1 MTPTV
6 LLIDENDAV
15 TEIVKALL
23 LRNGYSVE
31 VLRPGANVLEYLAEK
46 PVDVIVSDVQS
57 GNGNAYQLA
66 RSIRSDP
73 ATADIPLVYL
83 TAGAS
88 LEDEFE
94 AYLSGADAFITK
106 PFRARDLLAAIDN
119 VLNRKPLSTS
129 SGRLAVVQEVAR
141 VLACVADER
150 HRLVRQAMKQAG
162 FELDFE
168 TALDRAFSRIDRERF
183 HLLIC
188 DITKDPGAIAQVREF
203 VSHFAL
209 AIPVV
214 FLHGKDQAPRVPAND
229 PQFVTLRLPATPVEL
244 AEKVRKAMLEFGGLP

>member
-1 MTPTV
+1 MRPTV
-6 LLIDENDAV
+6 LLIDENKAV
-15 TEIVKALL
+15 TDIVTALL
-23 LRNGYSVE
+23 TRNGYVVQ
-31 VLRPGANVLEYLAEK
+31 VLDTGEGVLDYLAEQ
-46 PVDVIVSDVQS
+46 PVDVIVADMQLS
-57 GNGNAYQLA
+57 GMAEHELVK
-66 RSIRSDP
+66 SIRSDP

-83 TAGAS
+83 TAAVT

-106 PFRARDLLAAIDN
+106 PFRARDLLATIDQ
-119 VLNRKPLSTS
+119 VLNRKPMNTS
-129 SGRLAVVQEVAR
+129 SGRLQVVQEVAR

-168 TALDRAFSRIDRERF
+168 ADLARAFSRIDRERF

-188 DITKDPGAIAQVREF
+188 DTTKDPGAVDQVREF
-203 VSHFAL
+203 LSHFAL

-214 FLHGKDQAPRVPAND
+214 FLHGKEQAPRVPAND
-229 PQFVTLRLPATPVEL
+229 PQFVTVRVPATPVDVS
-244 AEKVRKAMLEFGGLP
+244 EKVRKAIVDFGGLP

>member
-1 MTPTV
+1 MNPTV
-6 LLIDENDAV
+6 LLIDKNIAV

-23 LRNGYSVE
+23 IRNGYSVD
-31 VLRPGANVLEYLAEK
+31 VLRAGEDVLEYLAEK
-46 PVDVIVSDVQS
+46 PVDIIVSDVQS
-57 GNGNAYQLA
+57 DNANGFQLV

-83 TAGAS
+83 TAAAS

-119 VLNRKPLSTS
+119 ALNRKPMSTS
-129 SGRLAVVQEVAR
+129 SGRLAVVQDVAR

-150 HRLVRQAMKQAG
+150 HRLVRQALKQAG
-162 FELDFE
+162 FELEFE
-168 TALDRAFSRIDRERF
+168 SGLDRAFSRVDRERF

-188 DITKDPGAIAQVREF
+188 DMTKDPDAVRQVRDF

-214 FLHGKDQAPRVPAND
+214 FLHGKDQAPRIPAND
-229 PQFVTLRLPATPVEL
+229 PQFVMVRLPTTPVEL
-244 AEKVRKAMLEFGGLP
+244 AQKIRKAIVDFGGPP

>member
-6 LLIDENDAV
+6 LLIDENEAV
-15 TEIVKALL
+15 TSIVKALL
-23 LRNGYSVE
+23 VRNGYSVE
-31 VLRPGANVLEYLAEK
+31 VLSPGADVMQYLAEK
-46 PVDVIVSDVQS
+46 PVDVIVSDAQA
-57 GNGNAYQLA
+57 GNGNAYHLA

-106 PFRARDLLAAIDN
+106 PFRARDLLAAVDN
-119 VLNRKPLSTS
+119 VLHRKPISTS

-141 VLACVADER
+141 VLACVPDER

-162 FELDFE
+162 FELEFE
-168 TALDRAFSRIDRERF
+168 MHLDRAFSRIDRERF

-188 DITKDPGAIAQVREF
+188 DITKDPDAAAQVREF

-214 FLHGKDQAPRVPAND
+214 LLHGKGQAPRAPAND
-229 PQFVTLRLPATPVEL
+229 PQFVTVRLPATTVEL
-244 AEKVRKAMLEFGGLP
+244 AEKVRKAILDFGGPP

>member
-1 MTPTV
+1 MRPTV
-6 LLIDENDAV
+6 LLIDENQAV
-15 TEIVKALL
+15 TDIVTALL
-23 LRNGYSVE
+23 TRNGYAVE
-31 VLRPGANVLEYLAEK
+31 VLNSGEGVLDFLVEK
-46 PVDVIVSDVQS
+46 PVDVIVADTQLK
-57 GNGNAYQLA
+57 GMAEYQLVK
-66 RSIRSDP
+66 SIRSDP

-83 TAGAS
+83 TSRAT

-94 AYLSGADAFITK
+94 AYLSGADAFIMK
-106 PFRARDLLAAIDN
+106 PFRARDLLATIDQ
-119 VLNRKPLSTS
+119 VLNRKPLNTS

-150 HRLVRQAMKQAG
+150 HRMVRQAMKQAG

-168 TALDRAFSRIDRERF
+168 TDLARAFSRIDRERF

-188 DITKDPGAIAQVREF
+188 DTSKDPNSVQQVRDF

-214 FLHGKDQAPRVPAND
+214 FLHGKDDSPRVPAND
-229 PQFVTLRLPATPVEL
+229 PQFVTLRVPATPVDL
-244 AEKVRKAMLEFGGLP
+244 SEKVREAIVDFGGLP